1 MELDEFLLTKTL
13 KEKVKNKS
21 HRGILEKVILE
32 DIKNKEHYDYV
43 MNGYQDFIT
52 YKHLMKNDDIAIEHY
67 FQDENKKATLSFE
80 NFNDNVQ
87 KTIIKNKANKL
98 KRRIISNKYRH
109 LCNDNTDKL
118 FSEIAQLDFNNEEI
132 QNFIGKKIAA
142 FHTAIELNAALENLI
157 ELKSNWSPEGL
168 EEKIEKFN
176 LIEGKDYEIE
186 SNKYNQIC
194 LHLKTFKATN
204 SLGSRMW
211 CITREKRMFD
221 MYKTN
226 DINDY
231 KILFDF
237 NKNPADDFSMVAML
251 TNIQGEINDVY
262 TKSDVALNTTDMLE
276 YKNYIKE
283 NLKPVSIVD
292 SLRRAQN
299 ESDNYIQY
307 KLFSQKIDLNDVDM
321 LDKII
326 DNLPNLDFTITQSE
340 VDDNSDLFAE
350 QTLDKPFNF
359 LENKEGFD
367 LLKDRFSTGRN
378 LYFYLNTIKNSD
390 FKDKILKN
398 EDILD
403 LLATEDTYPIVIKD
417 SIKHNSFSHISKII
431 SREGFSG
438 FNDFHSK
445 RMTFNNKES
454 VSALKETDTFDLAL
468 NRLRESNIDVFLQ
481 EMLVSSQKEEEI
493 RVIEDNIP
501 ESKDLKRNTRTFFHS
516 PTNEITKFFMKDDF
530 FNKYYDEHS
539 YNDLSSRN
547 INTLTVGLFDEI
559 LDVTTQ
565 HSKGVSHPNFKDK
578 STLFFKW
585 VENSDCDFNYKYDFD
600 YEDLEEK
607 ITDYDILRF
616 KNSDLVI
623 DCMNILSDVYGKGNK
638 ELDLSL
644 FLNHA
649 LVYYENHYSDDEEG
663 YPELGEDLEN
673 KIELLHNIASKKDNL
688 FVDSEQL
695 SNEFGEDNPIVEKLL
710 RIEREKNKNKL
721 SI

>member
-21 HRGILEKVILE
+21 HRSILEKVILE

-52 YKHLMKNDDIAIEHY
+52 YKHLMKNDDIEIEHY
-67 FQDENKKATLSFE
+67 FQDKDKKTTRSFE
-80 NFNDNVQ
+80 AFNDNVQ
-87 KTIIKNKANKL
+87 KTIIKNKAKKL

-118 FSEIAQLDFNNEEI
+118 FFEIAQLDFKNEEI

-168 EEKIEKFN
+168 DEKIEKFN
-176 LIEGKDYEIE
+176 LIKGRDYEIE
-186 SNKYNQIC
+186 SNKDNQIC

-226 DINDY
+226 GINDY

-237 NKNPADDFSMVAML
+237 NKNPADDFSMVAIL

-262 TKSDVALNTTDMLE
+262 TKSDVALNTLDMLE
-276 YKNYIKE
+276 YKNYIKD
-283 NLKPVSIVD
+283 NLKPVNIID
-292 SLRRAQN
+292 SLRRAQL

-326 DNLPNLDFTITQSE
+326 DTFPNLDFTISQSE
-340 VDDNSDLFAE
+340 VEHNSDVFAK
-350 QTLDKPFNF
+350 QKLDKPFNF
-359 LENKEGFD
+359 LEDKEGFN
-367 LLKDRFSTGRN
+367 LLKDRFKTGKN
-378 LYFYLNTIKNSD
+378 LYFYLNVIKNSD
-390 FKDKILKN
+390 FKDKVLKN
-398 EDILD
+398 EIILD
-403 LLATEDTYPIVIKD
+403 LLSKEDTYRTIIKD
-417 SIKHNSFSHISKII
+417 SIKYNSFSHVSKII

-438 FNDFHSK
+438 FNDFDSK
-445 RMTFNNKES
+445 RLTFSNKES
-454 VSALKETDTFDLAL
+454 VKALKESDTFDLAL
-468 NRLRESNIDVFLQ
+468 NKLRESNIDVFLQ
-481 EMLVSSQKEEEI
+481 EMLVGTQKEEEI
-493 RVIEDNIP
+493 KVIEDNIP

-530 FNKYYDEHS
+530 FNKYYDEYS
-539 YNDLSSRN
+539 YNDLTSRN
-547 INTLTVGLFDEI
+547 INTLTVGLFEEI
-559 LDVTTQ
+559 LEVTTQ
-565 HSKGVSHPNFKDK
+565 HSKGVSHPKFKDK
-578 STLFFKW
+578 SALFFKW

-607 ITDYDILRF
+607 ITDYDILKF
-616 KNSDLVI
+616 KNPDLVI
-623 DCMNILSDVYGKGNK
+623 DCLDILSEVYEKGNK

-673 KIELLHNIASKKDNL
+673 KIELLHNIASKKDNFL
-688 FVDSEQL
+688 VDSEQL

>member
-1 MELDEFLLTKTL
+1 
-13 KEKVKNKS
+13 
-21 HRGILEKVILE
+21 
-32 DIKNKEHYDYV
+32 
-43 MNGYQDFIT
+43 
-52 YKHLMKNDDIAIEHY
+52 
-67 FQDENKKATLSFE
+67 
-80 NFNDNVQ
+80 
-87 KTIIKNKANKL
+87 
-98 KRRIISNKYRH
+98 
-109 LCNDNTDKL
+109 
-118 FSEIAQLDFNNEEI
+118 
-132 QNFIGKKIAA
+132 
-142 FHTAIELNAALENLI
+142 
-157 ELKSNWSPEGL
+157 
-168 EEKIEKFN
+168 
-176 LIEGKDYEIE
+176 
-186 SNKYNQIC
+186 
-194 LHLKTFKATN
+194 
-204 SLGSRMW
+204 
-211 CITREKRMFD
+211 MFD
-221 MYKTN
+221 MYKKN
-226 DINDY
+226 EINYY
-231 KILFDF
+231 KVLFDL
-237 NKNPADDFSMVAML
+237 NKRPADDFSMVAML

-262 TKSDVALNTTDMLE
+262 TKSDIALNTSDMLE
-276 YKNYIKE
+276 YKKYIKE
-283 NLKPVSIVD
+283 NLKPISIVD

-307 KLFSQKIDLNDVDM
+307 KLFSQKIDLNDFDI

-326 DNLPNLDFTITQSE
+326 DSFPDLDFTITQSE
-340 VDDNSDLFAE
+340 VDDNSDVFAE

-417 SIKHNSFSHISKII
+417 SIKHNYFSHISKII

-454 VSALKETDTFDLAL
+454 VDALKEADSFDLAL
-468 NRLRESNIDVFLQ
+468 NKLRESNIDVFLQ
-481 EMLVSSQKEEEI
+481 EMLVSTQKEEEI
-493 RVIEDNIP
+493 RTIEENIP
-501 ESKDLKRNTRTFFHS
+501 ESKDLKRNTRTFFFS
-516 PTNEITKFFMKDDF
+516 PTNEITEFFMKDDF
-530 FNKYYDEHS
+530 FNKYYDEYS
-539 YNDLSSRN
+539 YNDLTSRN

-600 YEDLEEK
+600 YEELEEK
-607 ITDYDILRF
+607 ITDYDILKF
-616 KNSDLVI
+616 KNPDLVI
-623 DCMNILSDVYGKGNK
+623 DCFDILSEVYEKGTK

-673 KIELLHNIASKKDNL
+673 KIELLHNIASKKDNF

-710 RIEREKNKNKL
+710 RIEREKHKNKL